1 MERFRK
7 FYEDVLYVSKIT
19 KTGNK
24 KITIFI
30 AVVLSQLTAATDIGI
45 IIFFAAILTGSFDES
60 NIFAPVTEL
69 VLDYKFIL
77 PIMVVLRFVFI
88 YVQSM
93 SLKNLE
99 LNVQRNLK
107 VFLLDDV
114 FDKRNYSIADAYF
127 YINVLAGHISFF
139 YSNLTGFIN
148 SSLQTVAYLTYLVI
162 ADSRVI
168 FTFGLG
174 ALALSIP
181 TRILIRKARQFMH
194 ESYEYT
200 QQSNVEVQRIVDNML
215 LIKILKK
222 ETEEINNFS
231 MTLKKLNESVY
242 NNHKYGAFNSFL
254 PSFVT
259 MFVFSIL
266 LGISQIA
273 KSITLDF
280 IGVTLRLFQS
290 LGGITN
296 ATNQIINSHVHIE
309 KFYEI
314 EKNKGIIYK
323 DNFRTDNLKN
333 GKAIE
338 VKDASFKYFSSETLI
353 FENLNLS
360 FEKNSHTLLTG
371 PNGSGKSTLL
381 GLISGVFYAEN
392 GSITT
397 TTERY
402 GYIGATPLIFT
413 ATLRENLLYGN
424 NFEIDDKTL
433 VNYLKEFD
441 TFKEESNY
449 DLNRVIDNKSLS
461 SGQMQ
466 KIAFIRA
473 LVAKVEILLLDES
486 TANLDDKTRNLI
498 FNILEN
504 TDITIIN
511 STHDPE
517 SFKNIDSHY
526 RIELVDEKRVINAIS
541 LN

>member
-309 KFYEI
+309 KFYEM

-381 GLISGVFYAEN
+381 GLISGVFYAEK

-397 TTERY
+397 STERY

>member
-1 MERFRK
+1 LERFRK

-309 KFYEI
+309 KFYEM

-381 GLISGVFYAEN
+381 GLISGVFYAEK

-397 TTERY
+397 STERY

>member
-309 KFYEI
+309 KFYEM

-381 GLISGVFYAEN
+381 GLISGVFYAEK

-397 TTERY
+397 STERY

-433 VNYLKEFD
+433 VNFLKEFD